1 MKKVLLFIVL
11 LVFCN
16 FSLQANSSSVR
27 VFFAEGN
34 GAKNVSRTHS
44 TANLSKHNFEKA
56 LSGYQTLE
64 REGIKTAGLYNN
76 MGCLYYSA
84 RNYTL
89 SLLYYEKALEL
100 APFNKQI
107 IRNREQVLNTFAINV
122 IDNNSG
128 FHSDNFFKI
137 KVTEYFNMFLTVVML
152 LSAFGYLFFSFK
164 KLGGMYPKVFK
175 TTLIAAMVLM
185 IVVGVVYDN
194 QSNDYVVV
202 AQKASLHLGPSA
214 TSKVSSRIPEG
225 YVLKITNTQG
235 EWVEVQDYAGKFGW
249 LTLKALRNI

>member
-1 MKKVLLFIVL
+1 
-11 LVFCN
+11 
-16 FSLQANSSSVR
+16 

-44 TANLSKHNFEKA
+44 TANLSKHDFEKG

-64 REGIKTAGLYNN
+64 RQGIKTVGLYNN
-76 MGCLYYSA
+76 MGYLYYSA
-84 RNYTL
+84 RDYTL

-137 KVTEYFNMFLTVVML
+137 KATEYSNVFLTIVML
-152 LSAFGYLFFSFK
+152 LSAFGFLFFSLK
-164 KLGGMYPKVFK
+164 KKGGSYLNFFK
-175 TTLIAAMVLM
+175 TTLITAMVLM
-185 IVVGVVYDN
+185 IVVGVVYYI
-194 QSNDYVVV
+194 QSNNYVVV
-202 AQKASLHLGPSA
+202 TQKAHLHLGPSA
-214 TSKVSSRIPEG
+214 TSKVCSRIPEG

-235 EWVEVQDYAGKFGW
+235 EWVEVEDYAGKYGW
-249 LTLKALRNI
+249 LTLAALRKI